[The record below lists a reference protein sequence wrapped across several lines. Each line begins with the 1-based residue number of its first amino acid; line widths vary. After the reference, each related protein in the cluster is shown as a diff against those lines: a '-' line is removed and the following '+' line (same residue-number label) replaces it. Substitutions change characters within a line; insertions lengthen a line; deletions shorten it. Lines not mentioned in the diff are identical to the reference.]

1 MSENNEQRYIQLM
14 KVASQKIAD
23 LQSEI
28 ERLKQKERE
37 PIAIV
42 GMSCR
47 LAQAD
52 NPEAFWDLLS
62 NGVDAIREAPK
73 GHHSYLDP
81 YYDPD
86 PDMPGKVY
94 IRRAGFLNQSPAD
107 FDASFFGIS
116 PREAASLDPQQRLVM
131 EVAWEAL
138 EGAGLVPEKL
148 AGSQTGVF
156 IGICANDY
164 VWQLVK
170 QDPVETD
177 VYIGSGNAYSP
188 VAGRLS
194 YFFDFTGPCLAVD
207 TGCASSLAAI
217 HLAVTNL
224 RRGDC
229 NLALAG
235 GVQRYVSPEYWLN
248 LCKSR
253 MLSPDGRCKTFA
265 AGADGYARGEGC
277 GIVVLKRLSD
287 AQADGDDI
295 LALIRGT
302 AHGQDGR
309 TSGLTVPSGSS
320 QQNVI
325 RRAIANAGIQ
335 PKDVNYIEAH
345 GTGTSLGDPIEAN
358 ALINVFRQREEPLIL
373 GSAKTN
379 IGHLEGAAG
388 VAGLIKIV
396 LSLQNELIPQHLH
409 FKEPSPYISWDRMPI
424 KVASE
429 QIPWP
434 ATDKTR
440 FAGVSSFGF
449 TGINVHAVLSEAPP
463 VAAKSEVETALR
475 PQHLLTLSAKTK
487 PALEQM
493 VRNYSE
499 HLATH
504 PNLEWAD
511 VCYTTNTRRTHF
523 HERLAVVADSVSVA
537 REKLLAHLAGAEST
551 HLFKG
556 SKSESQPQ
564 IAFLFTGQG
573 SQYLGMGRKL
583 YETQPTFRK
592 SLERCQE
599 ILNTIGISERSLL
612 SILYQND
619 DNSLLEQTAY
629 TQPALFAIEYAL
641 TELWKSWGIEPSAVI
656 GHSVGEYVAACVA
669 EIFSLED
676 GLKLIAARGQ
686 LMQKLPDNGEMV
698 SLLASVEQVAEA
710 IKDTNLVSIAAINGP
725 ESVVISGER
734 EAVSRVVQ
742 ELENK
747 GIKTKRLKVSHAFHS
762 ALMKPMLAEFS
773 QVAQEVTFRQPKLNF
788 ISNVTGAFES
798 QLPTK
803 PEYWVD
809 HVIKPVRFA
818 ASMETLHREGVEIF
832 VEMGPQPILLG
843 MGRNCLPSGYGTWL
857 PTLQREQSDWQ
868 GVLQAVGQLY
878 VRGVAID
885 WEGFHRDYGHRQV
898 GVPTYPWQRERYWID
913 VTHTQPL
920 TQSGTQTIEE
930 FQVKPASHQPLP
942 EQATEQDCPDK
953 LVWEPQP
960 RYGLPSDYLAS
971 PSELTRNIDSQVLLS
986 EAERSR
992 DRDQEKELES
1002 RSVGYIVSAFQQLGF
1017 KFEPN
1022 LHFSIAELI
1031 EQLGIVKQHQRLI
1044 GCFLGIMADEGLV
1057 RFNQSEWQVLK
1068 SPQIAE
1074 PKAEVASSSL
1084 KSPHSA
1090 MAQIVSR
1097 CGPRL
1102 ADVLQGK
1109 HDPLQLLFPEGD
1121 LTSTTELYQDSP
1133 ELKFINTL
1141 AQQVVRAAVSSLPQG
1156 RGMRILEVGAGT
1168 GATTSY
1174 LLPNLPADRVEYFF
1188 TDIGAFFV
1196 AKAQEKFANYPF
1208 VRYQTLDIEQEPEA
1222 TARGYYDLIIAPNVL
1237 HATKDLRETV
1247 KNVEQMLAP
1256 GGILV
1261 LLEST
1266 TRQPSVDITFGLT
1279 EGWWRFSDLDLRP
1292 DYPLLSINKW
1302 QELLSSSGFTN
1313 PVSFSSPSTQEVLI
1327 LAQVTKEN
1335 QPLAR
1340 NWLIFA
1346 DNHGFAQQLATEM
1359 KTKGD
1364 LPTVVFPNESLQPSG
1379 TETVSS
1385 LTKYQGLITAQK
1397 WHGVVHLG
1405 NLDSPANELDINL
1418 VKSLVKS
1425 GSSPRFWLVT
1435 QGVQAIEEAQTDV
1448 VRSHL
1453 WEISQAIQ
1461 SEPEHP
1467 ELSFVLLNLA
1477 PSGVDNPV
1485 QTILDEICIEPAS
1498 SVKLV
1503 AFRDKERL
1511 VARLVNP
1518 GKSGTEGIF
1527 KNKEREETSL
1537 NLVEQLKATE
1547 KEQRKALLIAH
1558 IQSLLSQVLG
1568 DKQERTFSL
1577 SQGFFDLGMDS
1588 MTSIELRNRLQN
1600 LIGISLSS
1608 TLFYKYPTVEA
1619 LVHYLIQDV
1628 LATFVRFDD

>member
-1 MSENNEQRYIQLM
+1 MSENNEQRYVQLM

-47 LAQAD
+47 LAEAD
-52 NPEAFWDLLS
+52 NPEAFWDLLA

-86 PDMPGKVY
+86 PDVPGKVY
-94 IRRAGFLNQSPAD
+94 IRRAGFLNQSPTD

-116 PREAASLDPQQRLVM
+116 AREAASLDPQHRLVM

-138 EGAGLVPEKL
+138 ENAGFVPEKL

-156 IGICANDY
+156 MGICANDY

-177 VYIGSGNAYSP
+177 FYIGSGNAYSP

-265 AGADGYARGEGC
+265 AGANGYARGEGC
-277 GIVVLKRLSD
+277 GIIVLKRLSD
-287 AQADGDDI
+287 AVADGDNI

-325 RRAIANAGIQ
+325 RRAIANAGIK

-358 ALINVFRQREEPLIL
+358 ALIKVFRQREEPLIL

-409 FKEPSPYISWDRMPI
+409 FQEPSPYIAWDEMPI

-463 VAAKSEVETALR
+463 VATKSEAETWKR
-475 PQHLLTLSAKTK
+475 PLHLLTLSAKTK

-493 VRNYSE
+493 VRNYE
-499 HLATH
+499 KHLATH

-511 VCYTTNTRRTHF
+511 ICYTTNTRRTHF
-523 HERLAVVADSVSVA
+523 HERLAVVADSVSQA
-537 REKLLAHLAGAEST
+537 REKLLANLAGTENT
-551 HLFKG
+551 NLFKG

-573 SQYLGMGRKL
+573 SQYLGMGREL
-583 YETQPTFRK
+583 YETQPIFRQA
-592 SLERCQE
+592 LDRCQE
-599 ILNTIGISERSLL
+599 ILNAIGNQEKSLL
-612 SILYQND
+612 SVLYQSD
-619 DNSLLEQTAY
+619 DSSLLEQTAY
-629 TQPALFAIEYAL
+629 TQPALFALEYAL
-641 TELWKSWGIEPSAVI
+641 ASMWKSWGLEPTAVI
-656 GHSVGEYVAACVA
+656 GHSVGEYAAACVA
-669 EIFSLED
+669 GIFSLED
-676 GLKLIAARGQ
+676 GLKLIAARGH

-725 ESVVISGER
+725 ESVVISGEG
-734 EAVSRVVQ
+734 EAVRRVVQ
-742 ELENK
+742 ELEHK

-773 QVAQEVTFRQPKLNF
+773 QVVQEVTFHQPKVNF
-788 ISNVTGAFES
+788 ISNVTGNFEPV
-798 QLPTK
+798 LPAD

-809 HVIKPVRFA
+809 HVVKPVRFA
-818 ASMETLHREGVEIF
+818 DGVETLHREGVEIF

-843 MGRNCLPSGYGTWL
+843 MARHCLPSEYGTWL

-878 VRGVAID
+878 VQGVAID
-885 WEGFHRDYGHRQV
+885 WDGFHRDYGHRQV

-920 TQSGTQTIEE
+920 TQSGTQSVAHSLGQPSPQQPTGKD
-930 FQVKPASHQPLP
+930 FADQV
-942 EQATEQDCPDK
+942 
-953 LVWEPQP
+953 VWEPQP
-960 RYGLPSDYLAS
+960 LYGLPADYLAS
-971 PSELTRNIDSQVLLS
+971 PSELARNIDSQALLS
-986 EAERSR
+986 EAECSR

-1022 LHFSIAELI
+1022 LHFSTTELI

-1044 GCFLGIMADEGLV
+1044 GCFLEIMAEEGLL
-1057 RFNQSEWQVLK
+1057 RFNQSEWQVIK
-1068 SPQIAE
+1068 TPQIAQPE
-1074 PKAEVASSSL
+1074 AQVANSSL
-1084 KSPHSA
+1084 KSPYSA

-1097 CGPRL
+1097 CGSRL

-1109 HDPLQLLFPEGD
+1109 YDPLQLLFPEGD
-1121 LTSTTELYQDSP
+1121 LTSATELYQDSP

-1141 AQQVVRAAVSSLPQG
+1141 AQQVVRAAVSNLPQG
-1156 RGMRILEVGAGT
+1156 RGMRILEIGAGT

-1174 LLPNLPADRVEYFF
+1174 LLPNLPAHQVEYFF

-1196 AKAQEKFANYPF
+1196 ARAQENFADYPF
-1208 VRYQTLDIEQEPEA
+1208 VRYQTLDIEQEPVA
-1222 TARGYYDLIIAPNVL
+1222 ADRGYYDLIIAANVL

-1247 KNVEQMLAP
+1247 KNVQQMLAP
-1256 GGILV
+1256 GGMLMLV
-1261 LLEST
+1261 EST

-1279 EGWWRFSDLDLRP
+1279 EGWWRFTDLDLRP

-1302 QELLSSSGFTN
+1302 QELLSSSGFSN
-1313 PVSFSSPSTQEVLI
+1313 PVYFSSPSSQEALI
-1327 LAQVTKEN
+1327 LAQVTKED

-1346 DNHGFAQQLATEM
+1346 DDHGVAQQLATEM

-1364 LPTVVFPNESLQPSG
+1364 LPTVVFPTESLHPLG
-1379 TETVSS
+1379 TETASP
-1385 LTKYQGLITAQK
+1385 LAKYQDLITDQK

-1405 NLDSPANELDINL
+1405 NLDSPGNELDVNL

-1435 QGVQAIEEAQTDV
+1435 QGVQAIEAAQTDL

-1453 WEISQAIQ
+1453 WEISQVIQ
-1461 SEPEHP
+1461 SEPDHP

-1477 PSGVDNPV
+1477 PEGVDNRV
-1485 QTILDEICIEPAS
+1485 QTILDEIWIEPAS

-1511 VARLVNP
+1511 VAQLVNP
-1518 GKSGTEGIF
+1518 EKSGTEGIL
-1527 KNKEREETSL
+1527 KQKGREETSL

-1577 SQGFFDLGMDS
+1577 SQGFLDLGMDS

-1600 LIGISLSS
+1600 SIGIPLSS
-1608 TLFYKYPTVEA
+1608 TLFYKYPTPEA
-1619 LVHYLIQDV
+1619 LVDYLIQDV
-1628 LATFVRFDD
+1628 LATFVKFDD

>member
-1 MSENNEQRYIQLM
+1 MSESNEQRYVQLM

-23 LQSEI
+23 LQAEV

-47 LAQAD
+47 LAEAD
-52 NPEAFWDLLS
+52 NPEAFWELLS

-86 PDMPGKVY
+86 PDVPGKVY
-94 IRRAGFLNQSPAD
+94 MRRAGFLNQSPTD

-116 PREAASLDPQQRLVM
+116 AREAASLDPQHRLVM

-138 EGAGLVPEKL
+138 ENAGFVPEKL

-177 VYIGSGNAYSP
+177 FYIGSGNAYSP

-217 HLAVTNL
+217 HLAVVNL

-265 AGADGYARGEGC
+265 AGANGYARGEGC
-277 GIVVLKRLSD
+277 GIIVLKRLSD
-287 AQADGDDI
+287 AVADGDNI

-325 RRAIANAGIQ
+325 RRALANAGIK

-358 ALINVFRQREEPLIL
+358 ALIKVFRQREEPLIL

-409 FKEPSPYISWDRMPI
+409 FKEPSPYIAWDEMPI

-463 VAAKSEVETALR
+463 VAAKSEAETWKR
-475 PQHLLTLSAKTK
+475 PLHLLTLSAKTK

-493 VRNYSE
+493 VRNYE
-499 HLATH
+499 KHLATH

-523 HERLAVVADSVSVA
+523 HERLAVVADSVSQA
-537 REKLLAHLAGAEST
+537 REKLLADLAGAENT
-551 HLFKG
+551 NLFKG
-556 SKSESQPQ
+556 SKSESQTQ

-573 SQYLGMGRKL
+573 SQYVGMGREL
-583 YETQPTFRK
+583 YETQPIFRQA
-592 SLERCQE
+592 LDRCQE
-599 ILNTIGISERSLL
+599 ILNAIGKQEKSLL
-612 SILYQND
+612 SVLYQSAD
-619 DNSLLEQTAY
+619 SSLLEQTAY
-629 TQPALFAIEYAL
+629 TQPALFALEYAL
-641 TELWKSWGIEPSAVI
+641 ASMWKSWGLEPTAVI
-656 GHSVGEYVAACVA
+656 GHSVGEYVAACIA
-669 EIFSLED
+669 GIFSLED
-676 GLKLIAARGQ
+676 GLKMIAARGQ
-686 LMQKLPDNGEMV
+686 LMQKLPSNGEMV

-725 ESVVISGER
+725 ESVVISGEG
-734 EAVSRVVQ
+734 EAVRRVVQ
-742 ELENK
+742 ELEHK

-773 QVAQEVTFRQPKLNF
+773 QVVQEVTFHQPKVNF
-788 ISNVTGAFES
+788 ISNVTGNFEPV
-798 QLPTK
+798 LPAD

-809 HVIKPVRFA
+809 HVVKPVRFA
-818 ASMETLHREGVEIF
+818 DGVETLHREGVEIF

-843 MGRNCLPSGYGTWL
+843 MARHCLPSEYGTWL

-868 GVLQAVGQLY
+868 GVLQALGQLY
-878 VRGVAID
+878 VKSVAID
-885 WEGFHRDYGHRQV
+885 WEGFHRDYGYRQV

-920 TQSGTQTIEE
+920 TQSDTQSVAHSLGQPSPQQPTGKD
-930 FQVKPASHQPLP
+930 FADQV
-942 EQATEQDCPDK
+942 
-953 LVWEPQP
+953 VWEPQDKP
-960 RYGLPSDYLAS
+960 L
-971 PSELTRNIDSQVLLS
+971 
-986 EAERSR
+986 
-992 DRDQEKELES
+992 
-1002 RSVGYIVSAFQQLGF
+1002 
-1017 KFEPN
+1017 
-1022 LHFSIAELI
+1022 IA
-1031 EQLGIVKQHQRLI
+1031 G
-1044 GCFLGIMADEGLV
+1044 
-1057 RFNQSEWQVLK
+1057 
-1068 SPQIAE
+1068 
-1074 PKAEVASSSL
+1074 
-1084 KSPHSA
+1084 
-1090 MAQIVSR
+1090 
-1097 CGPRL
+1097 
-1102 ADVLQGK
+1102 
-1109 HDPLQLLFPEGD
+1109 
-1121 LTSTTELYQDSP
+1121 
-1133 ELKFINTL
+1133 
-1141 AQQVVRAAVSSLPQG
+1141 
-1156 RGMRILEVGAGT
+1156 ILE
-1168 GATTSY
+1168 
-1174 LLPNLPADRVEYFF
+1174 
-1188 TDIGAFFV
+1188 
-1196 AKAQEKFANYPF
+1196 KK
-1208 VRYQTLDIEQEPEA
+1208 
-1222 TARGYYDLIIAPNVL
+1222 
-1237 HATKDLRETV
+1237 
-1247 KNVEQMLAP
+1247 
-1256 GGILV
+1256 
-1261 LLEST
+1261 
-1266 TRQPSVDITFGLT
+1266 
-1279 EGWWRFSDLDLRP
+1279 EG
-1292 DYPLLSINKW
+1292 
-1302 QELLSSSGFTN
+1302 
-1313 PVSFSSPSTQEVLI
+1313 
-1327 LAQVTKEN
+1327 
-1335 QPLAR
+1335 
-1340 NWLIFA
+1340 
-1346 DNHGFAQQLATEM
+1346 
-1359 KTKGD
+1359 
-1364 LPTVVFPNESLQPSG
+1364 
-1379 TETVSS
+1379 
-1385 LTKYQGLITAQK
+1385 
-1397 WHGVVHLG
+1397 
-1405 NLDSPANELDINL
+1405 
-1418 VKSLVKS
+1418 
-1425 GSSPRFWLVT
+1425 
-1435 QGVQAIEEAQTDV
+1435 
-1448 VRSHL
+1448 
-1453 WEISQAIQ
+1453 
-1461 SEPEHP
+1461 
-1467 ELSFVLLNLA
+1467 
-1477 PSGVDNPV
+1477 
-1485 QTILDEICIEPAS
+1485 
-1498 SVKLV
+1498 
-1503 AFRDKERL
+1503 
-1511 VARLVNP
+1511 
-1518 GKSGTEGIF
+1518 EG
-1527 KNKEREETSL
+1527 TSL

-1568 DKQERTFSL
+1568 DKHDRTFSL
-1577 SQGFFDLGMDS
+1577 SQEFFDLGMDS
-1588 MTSIELRNRLQN
+1588 MTSLELRNRLQN
-1600 LIGISLSS
+1600 LIGIPLSS
-1608 TLFYKYPTVEA
+1608 TLFYKYPTAEA

-1628 LATFVRFDD
+1628 LATFVSFDDE

>member
-1 MSENNEQRYIQLM
+1 MSENNEQRYVQLM

-47 LAQAD
+47 LAEAD
-52 NPEAFWDLLS
+52 NPEAFWDLLA

-86 PDMPGKVY
+86 PDVPGKVY
-94 IRRAGFLNQSPAD
+94 IRRAGFLNQSPTD

-116 PREAASLDPQQRLVM
+116 AREAASLDPQHRLVM

-138 EGAGLVPEKL
+138 ENAGFVPEKL

-156 IGICANDY
+156 MGICANDY

-177 VYIGSGNAYSP
+177 FYIGSGNAYSP

-265 AGADGYARGEGC
+265 AGANGYARGEGC
-277 GIVVLKRLSD
+277 GIIVLKRLSD
-287 AQADGDDI
+287 AVADGDNI

-325 RRAIANAGIQ
+325 RRAIANAGIK

-358 ALINVFRQREEPLIL
+358 ALIKVFRQREEPLIL

-409 FKEPSPYISWDRMPI
+409 FQEPSPYIAWDEMPI

-463 VAAKSEVETALR
+463 VAAKSEAKTWQR
-475 PQHLLTLSAKTK
+475 PLQLLTLSAKTK

-493 VRNYSE
+493 VRNYE
-499 HLATH
+499 KHLATH
-504 PNLEWAD
+504 PDLEWAD
-511 VCYTTNTRRTHF
+511 ICYTTNTRRTHF
-523 HERLAVVADSVSVA
+523 HERLAVVADSVSQA
-537 REKLLAHLAGAEST
+537 QEKLLANLAGTENT
-551 HLFKG
+551 NLFKG

-573 SQYLGMGRKL
+573 SQYLGMGREL
-583 YETQPTFRK
+583 YETQPIFRQA
-592 SLERCQE
+592 LDRCQE
-599 ILNTIGISERSLL
+599 ILNAIGNQEKSLL
-612 SILYQND
+612 SVLYQGD
-619 DNSLLEQTAY
+619 DSSVLEQTAY
-629 TQPALFAIEYAL
+629 TQPALFALEYAL
-641 TELWKSWGIEPSAVI
+641 ASMWKSWGLEPSAVI
-656 GHSVGEYVAACVA
+656 GHSVGEYAAACVA
-669 EIFSLED
+669 GIFSLED

-698 SLLASVEQVAEA
+698 SLLASVEQVTEA
-710 IKDTNLVSIAAINGP
+710 IKGTDLVSIAAINGP

-734 EAVSRVVQ
+734 EAVRLVVQ
-742 ELENK
+742 KLEHK

-762 ALMKPMLAEFS
+762 ALMKPMLAEFR
-773 QVAQEVTFRQPKLNF
+773 QVVQEVTFHQPKLNF
-788 ISNVTGAFES
+788 ISNVTGNFERV
-798 QLPTK
+798 LPTD

-809 HVIKPVRFA
+809 HVVKPVRFA
-818 ASMETLHREGVEIF
+818 DGVETLHREGVEIF

-843 MGRNCLPSGYGTWL
+843 MARHCLPSEYGTWL

-885 WEGFHRDYGHRQV
+885 WEGFHRDYGYRQV

-920 TQSGTQTIEE
+920 TQSGSQS
-930 FQVKPASHQPLP
+930 VAHSLLGQPSP
-942 EQATEQDCPDK
+942 QQATGKDFADQV
-953 LVWEPQP
+953 VWKPQP
-960 RYGLPSDYLAS
+960 RYGLPADYLAS

-986 EAERSR
+986 EAECSR

-1022 LHFSIAELI
+1022 LHFSTAELI

-1044 GCFLGIMADEGLV
+1044 GCFLEIMAEEGLL
-1057 RFNQSEWQVLK
+1057 RFNQSEWQVVK
-1068 SPQIAE
+1068 TPQIVTPDAQ
-1074 PKAEVASSSL
+1074 VANSLL

-1109 HDPLQLLFPEGD
+1109 YDPLQLLFPEGD

-1141 AQQVVRAAVSSLPQG
+1141 AQQVVQAAVSRLPQD
-1156 RGMRILEVGAGT
+1156 RGMRILEIGAGT

-1174 LLPNLPADRVEYFF
+1174 LLPNLPADRVEYLF

-1196 AKAQEKFANYPF
+1196 ARAQEKFADYSF
-1208 VRYQTLDIEQEPEA
+1208 VRYQTLDIEQEPVA
-1222 TARGYYDLIIAPNVL
+1222 VARGYYDLIIAPNVL

-1247 KNVEQMLAP
+1247 KNVQQMLAP
-1256 GGILV
+1256 GGMLMLV
-1261 LLEST
+1261 EST

-1279 EGWWRFSDLDLRP
+1279 EGWWRFTDLDLRP

-1313 PVSFSSPSTQEVLI
+1313 PVSFSSPNSQKVLI
-1327 LAQVTKEN
+1327 LAQVTKED
-1335 QPLAR
+1335 QPLSR

-1346 DNHGFAQQLATEM
+1346 DNHGFAQKLATEM

-1364 LPTVVFPNESLQPSG
+1364 LPTVVFPNESLDPSG
-1379 TETVSS
+1379 TETASP
-1385 LTKYQGLITAQK
+1385 LAKYQDLITDQK

-1405 NLDSPANELDINL
+1405 NLDSPANELDVNL
-1418 VKSLVKS
+1418 VKSFVKS

-1435 QGVQAIEEAQTDV
+1435 QGVQAIEAAQTDL

-1453 WEISQAIQ
+1453 WEISQVIQ
-1461 SEPEHP
+1461 SEPDHP

-1477 PSGVDNPV
+1477 PEGVDNRV
-1485 QTILDEICIEPAS
+1485 QTILDEIWIEPAS

-1511 VARLVNP
+1511 VAQLVNP
-1518 GKSGTEGIF
+1518 EKSGTEGIL
-1527 KNKEREETSL
+1527 KQKGREETSL

-1577 SQGFFDLGMDS
+1577 SQGFLDLGMDS

-1600 LIGISLSS
+1600 SIGIPLSS
-1608 TLFYKYPTVEA
+1608 TLFYKYPTPEA
-1619 LVHYLIQDV
+1619 LVDYLIQDV
-1628 LATFVRFDD
+1628 LATFVKFDD